1 MRDKEIAIQLINVT
15 KKFNNTVAVNNLNLD
30 VYRGEIFVFL
40 GPNGSGK
47 TTTIKL
53 ISGLLKPTSGKIY
66 LHGMDVSTHALRVKQ
81 MIGLVPDT
89 PLIYPKLTGYEFLEF
104 VASIYKIRDLK
115 RIETLLEEFELL
127 DAAEKL
133 IESYSYG
140 MKQKLVFCAALL
152 HEPQILIID
161 EPFMGLDPKT
171 IRYLI
176 DLFSKLIKEN
186 KTIFIST
193 HILEL
198 AEKFATR
205 VGIINKGA
213 LVSVN
218 TIEELKNKALSGNK
232 LTLLE
237 NIFFELT
244 QPAAK
249 S

>member
-1 MRDKEIAIQLINVT
+1 MYNKEIAIQLTGVT
-15 KKFNNTVAVNNLNLD
+15 KKFNNTVAVNNLNLE
-30 VYRGEIFVFL
+30 VYWGEIFVLL

-66 LHGMDVSTHALRVKQ
+66 LNGIDLSLSPLQAKQ
-81 MIGLVPDT
+81 MIGLIPDT
-89 PLIYPKLTGYEFLEF
+89 PILYPKLTGYEFLKF
-104 VASIYKIRDLK
+104 VASVYKIKDLK
-115 RIETLLEEFELL
+115 RINVLLEEFELL
-127 DAAEKL
+127 DDAGKL

-140 MKQKLVFCAALL
+140 MKQKLIFCAALL
-152 HEPQILIID
+152 HEPRILIID

-176 DLFSKLIKEN
+176 ELFSKLMKEN
-186 KTIFIST
+186 KTVFVST

-205 VGIINKGA
+205 VGIINKGV

-218 TIEELKNKALSGNK
+218 TIDELKNKLIGNER

-237 NIFFELT
+237 DVFFKLT
-244 QPAAK
+244 QPVSK
-249 S
+249 N

>member
-89 PLIYPKLTGYEFLEF
+89 PLIYPKLTGYEFLEL

-218 TIEELKNKALSGNK
+218 TIEELKNKALSDNK

-237 NIFFELT
+237 DIFFELT
-244 QPAAK
+244 QPAAE

>member
-89 PLIYPKLTGYEFLEF
+89 PLIYPKLTGYEFLEL

-193 HILEL
+193 HMLEL

-205 VGIINKGA
+205 VGIINKGT

-244 QPAAK
+244 QPAAE

>member
-89 PLIYPKLTGYEFLEF
+89 PLIYPKLTGYEFLKL

-237 NIFFELT
+237 DIFFELT
-244 QPAAK
+244 QPAAE